1 MVTEGQEAKYLTFRV
16 GTLETTVEHCMSD
29 ICVAAKNVAAD
40 IAAKLCESVATKL
53 EGKVLGTFG
62 SEFWFSLSS
71 YIWKVW
77 LLFFR
82 LILRLSSQ

>member
-1 MVTEGQEAKYLTFRV
+1 MLSSIVCLIFV
-16 GTLETTVEHCMSD
+16 
-29 ICVAAKNVAAD
+29 CVAAKNVAAD

-77 LLFFR
+77 FWGFWTH
-82 LILRLSSQ
+82 SETFKSVK